1 MDTGVDIRAERLRVG
16 LALFEGWPYVA
27 PRESPAALSPEELV
41 IAQDVDERD
50 MELLNACVDVERQ
63 LRDQAFRAIE
73 RLAVEV
79 AGKRGRLDDR
89 IRALPPSEARQRA
102 VRELDGAGWLFPA
115 PSEAGS

>member
-16 LALFEGWPYVA
+16 LALFEGWPYVE